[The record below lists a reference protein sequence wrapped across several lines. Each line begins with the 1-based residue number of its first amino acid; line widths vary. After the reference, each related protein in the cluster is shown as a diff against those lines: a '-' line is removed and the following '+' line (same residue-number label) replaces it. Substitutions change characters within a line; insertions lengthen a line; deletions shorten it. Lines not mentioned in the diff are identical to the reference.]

1 MHSALSVTYSEGGER
16 GGRTVNIIDIDI
28 SDHINTSIAD
38 DGNVISCTAVDSVN
52 DHSSLITAV
61 DAEEWPTIDASKHD
75 F

>member
-1 MHSALSVTYSEGGER
+1 MTYSDEGER
-16 GGRTVNIIDIDI
+16 GRRSDNIIDIDS